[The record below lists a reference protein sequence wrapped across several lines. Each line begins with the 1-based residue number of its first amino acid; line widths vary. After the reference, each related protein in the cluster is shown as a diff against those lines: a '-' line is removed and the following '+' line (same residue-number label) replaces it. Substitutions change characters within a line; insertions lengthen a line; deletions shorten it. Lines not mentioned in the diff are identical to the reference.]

1 MIEET
6 PIIEALV
13 ALLIAVLAYLT
24 NKYRAR
30 AADIELFYDPD
41 TAHRV
46 PPKVIDTL
54 KDTTWKMPS
63 HVKEFA
69 CKGLSSAD
77 VFEFYRQVDEA
88 EAAHSVRYVIN
99 LSNIVYR
106 VEYGQLVGALVKE
119 EWG

>member
-13 ALLIAVLAYLT
+13 ALFIAVLAYLT
-24 NKYRAR
+24 NKYRTR
-30 AADIELFYDPD
+30 AADIELFYHPD

-46 PPKVIDTL
+46 PPKVIATL
-54 KDTTWKMPS
+54 KDTTWK
-63 HVKEFA
+63 
-69 CKGLSSAD
+69 
-77 VFEFYRQVDEA
+77 
-88 EAAHSVRYVIN
+88 IN

-119 EWG
+119 E